1 MQELG
6 ATVEHPFKLVRGI
19 AQTVF
24 GFLAGAV
31 FGFAMLFLSFV
42 TMNASPSSRAAE
54 LVVIGSA
61 TVGAL
66 FVTLRLIRAYATL
79 LPATYR
85 HANRGPSRL
94 VVLAQAVR
102 TWLAWRPAISL
113 PNVRLPEFRRPA
125 FGGGEG
131 TRRIRRHS
139 GHCTEGH
146 APPGSA
152 FEVLG
157 LTPSSTTPTAPQPS
171 LENGQLADV
180 A

>member
-1 MQELG
+1 MER
-6 ATVEHPFKLVRGI
+6 PFNFMRGI

-66 FVTLRLIRAYATL
+66 IVTFRLLRAYATL

-85 HANRGPSRL
+85 RANRGQSRP
-94 VVLAQAVR
+94 VVLAQVVR

-113 PNVRLPEFRRPA
+113 PNVRLPEIRRPA
-125 FGGGEG
+125 LGGGEG

-146 APPGSA
+146 GPPGSA

-157 LTPSSTTPTAPQPS
+157 LTPSSVTSTAPQPS
-171 LENGQLADV
+171 LENGRLADV